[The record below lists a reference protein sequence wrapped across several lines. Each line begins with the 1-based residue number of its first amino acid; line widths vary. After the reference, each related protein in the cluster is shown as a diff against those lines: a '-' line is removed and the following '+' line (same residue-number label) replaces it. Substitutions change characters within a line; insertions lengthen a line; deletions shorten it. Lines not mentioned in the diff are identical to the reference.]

1 MKTVI
6 SVIAIFL
13 SLLLTGC
20 TNVES
25 TGETASVMLGVVLS
39 KIKAATRILP
49 REVRI
54 YQDSRKN
61 VSEAVKLAQE
71 GKLKR
76 WYVKTAKGQLMTTAL
91 DLPSRRENIFR
102 IINRGHV
109 VRFKDDLF
117 DDYTAVNAALKTD
130 VSIKL

>member
-20 TNVES
+20 MNVES
-25 TGETASVMLGVVLS
+25 TGETASVMLGVLLR

-61 VSEAVKLAQE
+61 FSAAVKLDQE
-71 GKLKR
+71 ENCMR
-76 WYVKTAKGQLMTTAL
+76 CYVKTAKGQLMTTAFFV
-91 DLPSRRENIFR
+91 S
-102 IINRGHV
+102 G
-109 VRFKDDLF
+109 RFSGVGKKKYF
-117 DDYTAVNAALKTD
+117 EP
-130 VSIKL
+130 

>member
-25 TGETASVMLGVVLS
+25 TGETASVVLCVVLS

-76 WYVKTAKGQLMTTAL
+76 WYVKTAKGQLMTTA
-91 DLPSRRENIFR
+91 DDDSFR
-102 IINRGHV
+102 
-109 VRFKDDLF
+109 FAKPP
-117 DDYTAVNAALKTD
+117 
-130 VSIKL
+130 